1 MAGSARSLRVRG
13 SAATSMPVTSIAVV
27 PGYLLAG
34 PYQQRS
40 PSQVSRDR
48 GVRQVN
54 RITPH
59 DVGRRV
65 SVRRRLSPEGAPPQ
79 FGDVVGVLDAWSA
92 GVLTI
97 TRKDGSIT
105 RVDEHTLVAGKVV
118 PPVPARGP
126 AALPVELLQAAADRA
141 WPAFEYAAL
150 GGWRLRAAGGFTA
163 RANSVLAL
171 GEPGRPFDAALAQA
185 ERWYAARGLPCLFQT
200 VQGDAEDRAL
210 AALDWAP
217 VRAALFQTGRLA
229 AARDRLDAVDDSRV
243 EVSGAFD
250 DAWMSLYRRVD
261 DLSPEARHVLA
272 GPPGTLFAQI
282 RDEATGATVAIGRC
296 AIEVGG
302 DAGPGPGRR
311 LAGFAAVEVDPAHR
325 RQGLARAIMKAL
337 TAAALDAGATTGWLQ
352 VEPDNDPAIALYDA
366 LGFADHHRYHYRQ
379 PPQP

>member
-1 MAGSARSLRVRG
+1 M
-13 SAATSMPVTSIAVV
+13 
-27 PGYLLAG
+27 
-34 PYQQRS
+34 
-40 PSQVSRDR
+40 
-48 GVRQVN
+48 
-54 RITPH
+54 
-59 DVGRRV
+59 

-171 GEPGRPFDAALAQA
+171 DEPGLPFDAALAEA
-185 ERWYAARGLPCLFQT
+185 ERWYADRGLPCLFQT
-200 VQGDAEDRAL
+200 VDGDAEDRAL
-210 AALDWAP
+210 AALGWTP
-217 VRAALFQTGRLA
+217 VRAALFRTGRLA

-243 EVSGAFD
+243 ELSGTFD

-261 DLSPEARHVLA
+261 DLSPEVRHVLA

-282 RDEATGATVAIGRC
+282 RDAATGATVAIGRC

-337 TAAALDAGATTGWLQ
+337 TAEALDAGATTGWLQ

-379 PPQP
+379 PPQA